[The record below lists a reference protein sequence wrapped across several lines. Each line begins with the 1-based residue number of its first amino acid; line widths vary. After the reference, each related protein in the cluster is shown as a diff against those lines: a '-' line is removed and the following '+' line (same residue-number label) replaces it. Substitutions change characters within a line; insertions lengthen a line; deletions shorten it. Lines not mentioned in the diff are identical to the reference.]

1 MTNSRHELNKYTIG
15 LNFFESR
22 ISILIFLQFH
32 EILSKLSIFHVK
44 KNLIITPEI
53 ARVSELKCEFI

>member
-22 ISILIFLQFH
+22 ISILSFLQFH
-32 EILSKLSIFHVK
+32 EILPKLYVK

-53 ARVSELKCEFI
+53 ARVSELKCKFI